1 MLKPGNRAS
10 ANLENNPAA
19 FRRLCVETFFRCMR
33 GFGDRPAAFRRL
45 CVETFKVVQA
55 CFVLP
60 PAAFRR
66 LCVETTLALTPHQDG
81 QIQPLSGGCVL
92 KQTTSTVLTID
103 FASRLQATAC
113 LNP

>member
-1 MLKPGNRAS
+1 MKPGNRAS

>member
-1 MLKPGNRAS
+1 MLKLIKS
-10 ANLENNPAA
+10 T
-19 FRRLCVETFFRCMR
+19 RRNTNSS
-33 GFGDRPAAFRRL
+33 AAFRRL

-92 KQTTSTVLTID
+92 KQMTSTVLAID

-113 LNP
+113 